1 MSIEK
6 NKKRNILE
14 EAAKIFARDGFE
26 KASIDEICLKA
37 KVAKGTVYY
46 YFKNKQ
52 DLFEAI
58 IKEGEIRFREMIESK
73 IENLDDVKEKLKKII
88 EAEKEFV
95 LSYQEEFKVFISY
108 ILDRK
113 HSFGIIEEVIDEGKE
128 QNIFRKDIV
137 TKELAMSIF
146 WTVVMTTLNGQ
157 NKNQEEFI
165 LKAVLV

>member
-6 NKKRNILE
+6 NKKGKILE

-26 KASIDEICLKA
+26 KASVDEISLKA

-46 YFKNKQ
+46 YFKSKQ
-52 DLFEAI
+52 DLFDAI
-58 IKEGEIRFREMIESK
+58 ILEGEKRFREL
-73 IENLDDVKEKLKKII
+73 IENKIKNITDVKEKLKKII

-95 LSYQEEFKVFISY
+95 LSYQEEFKVFIGY

-113 HSFGIIEEVIDEGKE
+113 HSFGIIEEVVEEGKK
-128 QNIFRKDIV
+128 QNVFRKDMA
-137 TKELAMSIF
+137 TKEMAMSIF

-157 NKNQEEFI
+157 SEKQKEFI